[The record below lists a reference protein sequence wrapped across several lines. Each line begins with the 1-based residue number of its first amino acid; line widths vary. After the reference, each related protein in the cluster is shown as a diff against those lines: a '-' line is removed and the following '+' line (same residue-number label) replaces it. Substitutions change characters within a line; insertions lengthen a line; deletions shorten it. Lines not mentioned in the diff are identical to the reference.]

1 MIELIVMKC
10 WLRGGAFSCR
20 AVVMRCTLW
29 ADEVICGVRHIN
41 YLDAEDWL
49 LP

>member
-1 MIELIVMKC
+1 MIEVSVMKY
-10 WLRGGAFSCR
+10 WLRGG
-20 AVVMRCTLW
+20 VRCTLW